1 MKFSKAVSFCVLS
14 SLGYHVTSG
23 YQSELMW
30 LSSFLFIVVITFV
43 AQAVIRNFIGV
54 TAVTAAPV
62 SSSTWFGFAQWCV
75 LQILHCKVAALQNVP
90 TQKTN
95 AQSGTTVYC
104 FSVGFFCTF
113 SPR

>member
-1 MKFSKAVSFCVLS
+1 MKFSKAVSFRVLS

-90 TQKTN
+90 TQK
-95 AQSGTTVYC
+95 SGTTVYC